1 MKVKNNNKIKLSF
14 EDKIFNIV
22 INILGVALMVIVLY
36 PLIYVLSAS
45 FSDPDLE
52 QKGEV
57 FLLPKGITTRAYEL
71 VFENKDIWI
80 GYKNTIIYTVL
91 GTFINI
97 TLTILAAYPLSR
109 KNMPFR
115 KVFTLIIIFTMY
127 FNGGLVPTYLLVKN
141 LHLDNT
147 IWAIVIPGAITT
159 YNLLVA
165 KTFFENSIPEEMYES
180 AMLDGCSN
188 FRMMIN
194 ITIPLSGAIIAVLV
208 LYYGV
213 AHWNSYYS
221 AMIYLRDPD
230 LNPLQIVLRDIL
242 LVGNTEQMGSNSVG
256 MEDKVK
262 MAEAIKYSVIVVS
275 SVPVLLLYPIVQK
288 YFTKGVMIGA
298 VKG

>member
-1 MKVKNNNKIKLSF
+1 
-14 EDKIFNIV
+14 
-22 INILGVALMVIVLY
+22 
-36 PLIYVLSAS
+36 
-45 FSDPDLE
+45 
-52 QKGEV
+52 
-57 FLLPKGITTRAYEL
+57 
-71 VFENKDIWI
+71 
-80 GYKNTIIYTVL
+80 
-91 GTFINI
+91 
-97 TLTILAAYPLSR
+97 
-109 KNMPFR
+109 
-115 KVFTLIIIFTMY
+115 
-127 FNGGLVPTYLLVKN
+127 
-141 LHLDNT
+141 
-147 IWAIVIPGAITT
+147 
-159 YNLLVA
+159 
-165 KTFFENSIPEEMYES
+165 MYES

>member
-36 PLIYVLSAS
+36 PLIFVVSAS
-45 FSDPDLE
+45 FSDPDLV

-147 IWAIVIPGAITT
+147 IWAIVIP
-159 YNLLVA
+159 
-165 KTFFENSIPEEMYES
+165 
-180 AMLDGCSN
+180 
-188 FRMMIN
+188 
-194 ITIPLSGAIIAVLV
+194 
-208 LYYGV
+208 
-213 AHWNSYYS
+213 
-221 AMIYLRDPD
+221 
-230 LNPLQIVLRDIL
+230 
-242 LVGNTEQMGSNSVG
+242 
-256 MEDKVK
+256 
-262 MAEAIKYSVIVVS
+262 
-275 SVPVLLLYPIVQK
+275 
-288 YFTKGVMIGA
+288 
-298 VKG
+298 